1 MSQEIVGI
9 KIQVGGQEKVLATMG
24 DLRKE
29 IKQAQFDVLKFSQE
43 FGETSKEA
51 LAAAKRVAELKD
63 AIADASEKVALFD
76 PGKKFQVVG
85 NAVTALAGGF
95 SAVQGALGLVGVESE
110 NVQKSLLKVQSA
122 LALSQGLS
130 TIADSAKDFERLGAI
145 VKNTT
150 VFQTAYNFVIGKKV
164 ALQTQDAATTAA
176 STVATKA
183 QAAATNTATAATT
196 ASSTAMKIFR
206 GAILATG
213 VGALVVGLIA
223 LVQNFGK
230 IKAAV
235 LNAIPGLG
243 SFASTVGN
251 VINAFTDLVGI
262 TNAASRAEQ
271 QRQAIFTKAAAGTK
285 IINEGIDRQIKL
297 LQAQGAEQ
305 GKIDALRKQS
315 IQNELKDLTKLADQ
329 KGILRG
335 EDAKKYKDLQN
346 DLAVID
352 ATAETAR
359 RQAAETAAKRGASA
373 SNKYGE
379 SQKKKDEDLAK
390 ERLAAEKEAAERL
403 NQLKADTA
411 VAAIENEFEAKK
423 LAIENALAAEIKQ
436 VNDNEK
442 LKLETKNALILA
454 LTNKSNLEIAAVN
467 KDAAEKAKAAKEK
480 TDKEEKDALL
490 KQQEDD
496 RKIRQLGFQEQIEA
510 INKENAKIEMDFE
523 QDLERLADKKQIL
536 REQELLEL
544 ENTELTE
551 LQKTEIKKKYADAR
565 AEVTNQEVATEKAA
579 QQAKIDLN
587 NRYLELAG
595 QFGGVLQQIAGK
607 NKALAIAGVVVE
619 QAASIGRI
627 ISNTGV
633 ANAKAVAASPLT
645 AGQPFVAI
653 NSISA
658 GLSIASSV
666 AAGLKAVQQIN
677 SAQPGGGGGA
687 SPVSGGGAAAPI
699 APAAPI
705 PNTVTQL
712 DQQSVNAMGSATNR
726 AYVVESDVT
735 NKQERITRINRAARL
750 S

>member
-130 TIADSAKDFERLGAI
+130 TIADSAKDFERLGAV

-206 GAILATG
+206 GALLATG

-390 ERLAAEKEAAERL
+390 ERLAAEKEAAERI

-423 LAIENALAAEIKQ
+423 LAIGNALAAEIKQ

-442 LKLETKNALILA
+442 IKAETKAALILA

-467 KDAAEKAKAAKEK
+467 KDAADKAKAAKEK

-490 KQQEDD
+490 KQQEED
-496 RKIRQLGFQEQIEA
+496 RKIRQIGFQEQIEA

-551 LQKTEIKKKYADAR
+551 AQKLEIKKKYSDAR
-565 AEVTNQEVATEKAA
+565 NEVTNQEVAVEKAA

-587 NRYLELAG
+587 NRYLDLAG
-595 QFGGVLQQIAGK
+595 QFGSVLQQIAGK

-627 ISNTGV
+627 VSNTAV
-633 ANAKAVAASPLT
+633 ANAKAAAASPLT

-705 PNTVTQL
+705 QNTVTQL

>member
-9 KIQVGGQEKVLATMG
+9 KIQVNGQEKVLSTMG

-43 FGETSKEA
+43 FGETSKQA
-51 LAAAKRVAELKD
+51 LDAAKRVAELKD
-63 AIADASEKVALFD
+63 TIADASEKVGLFD

-85 NAVTALAGGF
+85 NAVNALAGGF
-95 SAVQGALGLVGVESE
+95 AAVQGALGLVGVESE
-110 NVQKSLLKVQSA
+110 SVEKSLLKVQSA

-130 TIADSAKDFERLGAI
+130 TIVDSAKDFKRLGAVASSAFDSIKTGAANAFKSIKAGLASTGIGLLVIALGAI
-145 VKNTT
+145 VAYWDDIKELVGGVSSEQENLNKLAKENLTT
-150 VFQTAYNFVIGKKV
+150 QEEKLDAIDGQSNQLRLQGKSEKDILNLKIKQTDEA
-164 ALQTQDAATTAA
+164 
-176 STVATKA
+176 
-183 QAAATNTATAATT
+183 
-196 ASSTAMKIFR
+196 
-206 GAILATG
+206 
-213 VGALVVGLIA
+213 
-223 LVQNFGK
+223 
-230 IKAAV
+230 IKAAEINIA
-235 LNAIPGLG
+235 NAKATKDAQIQATQRNREILLG
-243 SFASTVGN
+243 
-251 VINAFTDLVGI
+251 
-262 TNAASRAEQ
+262 
-271 QRQAIFTKAAAGTK
+271 
-285 IINEGIDRQIKL
+285 IINFISTPVKYL
-297 LQAQGAEQ
+297 LGAVDSI
-305 GKIDALRKQS
+305 GKALG
-315 IQNELKDLTKLADQ
+315 KDFALVASQEKANQMMANYVFDP
-329 KGILRG
+329 
-335 EDAKKYKDLQN
+335 
-346 DLAVID
+346 
-352 ATAETAR
+352 AETAKEGDKTIKE
-359 RQAAETAAKRGASA
+359 AEATLNKLKEKRATSIIALQNLDKQGAKKSSGDAERI
-373 SNKYGE
+373 
-379 SQKKKDEDLAK
+379 AK
-390 ERLAAEKEAAERL
+390 EKEAAEKEASERL

-411 VAAIENEFEAKK
+411 VAGIENEYEAKK
-423 LAIENALAAEIKQ
+423 KAIQNQLEKEIRD
-436 VNDNEK
+436 VNNNEK
-442 LKLETKNALILA
+442 LKAETKAALVLA

-467 KDAAEKAKAAKEK
+467 KDAAEKAKAEKEK
-480 TDKEEKDALL
+480 KDKEDKDALL

-496 RKIRQLGFQEQIEA
+496 RKIREIGLQDKIDLLDR
-510 INKENAKIEMDFE
+510 ENAQNELDFE
-523 QDLERLADKKQIL
+523 QDLQRLADKKQIL

-551 LQKTEIKKKYADAR
+551 AQKTEIQKKYADLR
-565 AEVTNQEVATEKAA
+565 KDVTTQELAVETAA

-587 NRYLELAG
+587 NRYLDLAG
-595 QFGGVLQQIAGK
+595 QFGSVLQQIAGK

-627 ISNTGV
+627 ISNTAV
-633 ANAKAVAASPLT
+633 ANAKAAAASPLT
-645 AGQPFVAI
+645 LGQPFVAI

-705 PNTVTQL
+705 QNTVTQL

>member
-9 KIQVGGQEKVLATMG
+9 KIQVNGQDKVLSSMG
-24 DLRKE
+24 EIRKE
-29 IKQAQFDVLKFSQE
+29 LKQAQFDVLKFSEQ
-43 FGETSKEA
+43 FGATSTEA
-51 LAAAKRVAELKD
+51 AEAAKRVAQLKD
-63 AIADASEKVALFD
+63 AVGDAKDLVAAFNPD
-76 PGKKFQVVG
+76 AKFKALSG
-85 NAVTALAGGF
+85 AVQGVAGGF
-95 SAVQGALGLVGVESE
+95 SALQGAIGLVGVESE
-110 NVQKSLLKVQSA
+110 NVQKTLLKVQSA
-122 LALSQGLS
+122 MALSEGLNS
-130 TIADSAKDFERLGAI
+130 ILASKDAFTNLGSV

-150 VFQTAYNFVIGKKV
+150 AFQAAYNFVMGEKV
-164 ALQTQDAATTAA
+164 AVQKADAATTVA

-183 QAAATNTATAATT
+183 QAAATNTATVATT

-206 GAILATG
+206 GALLATG

-235 LNAIPGLG
+235 LSAIPGLG

-297 LQAQGAEQ
+297 LQAQGAQQ
-305 GKIDALRKQS
+305 GKIDELRKNQ
-315 IQNELKDLTKLADQ
+315 IKNELNDLKKAAND
-329 KGILRG
+329 KGILYG
-335 EDAKKYKDLQN
+335 EQAKKFKDLQN

-390 ERLAAEKEAAERL
+390 ERLAAEKEAAERI

-423 LAIENALAAEIKQ
+423 LAIGNALAAEIKQ

-442 LKLETKNALILA
+442 IKAETKAALILA

-467 KDAAEKAKAAKEK
+467 KDAADKAKAAKEK

-490 KQQEDD
+490 KQQEED
-496 RKIRQLGFQEQIEA
+496 RKIRQIGFQEQIEA

-551 LQKTEIKKKYADAR
+551 AQKLEIKKKYADAR
-565 AEVTNQEVATEKAA
+565 NEVTNQEVAVEKAA

-587 NRYLELAG
+587 NRYLDLAG
-595 QFGGVLQQIAGK
+595 QFGSVLQQIAGK

-627 ISNTGV
+627 ISNTAV
-633 ANAKAVAASPLT
+633 ANAKAAAASPLT

-705 PNTVTQL
+705 QNTVTQL